1 MTRRRASAKSAP
13 PGLLERLSPQEAVTV
28 LKQLLDAHPDLRAEA
43 AQFASECVSSSSIE
57 DIAQEVH
64 GRITGIDLD
73 DLNGRA
79 GSHSW
84 GYVEPGEAAVDLMAE
99 SIRDLED
106 DMKRKAE
113 LGLVLAARAVCAGI
127 VQGLYQARDTDS
139 DGALGWAP
147 DFPGEHADYMVGEF
161 IRACPPAVRKE
172 ARKSLNTILV
182 SCAPKWAEGLER
194 AADLAARE

>member
-1 MTRRRASAKSAP
+1 M
-13 PGLLERLSPQEAVTV
+13 
-28 LKQLLDAHPDLRAEA
+28 LDSHPDLRAEA
-43 AQFASECVSSSSIE
+43 EQFATACVSSSSLE
-57 DIAQEVH
+57 DMALEVH
-64 GRITGIDLD
+64 SRITGIELE

-79 GSHSW
+79 GRHSW

-106 DMKRKAE
+106 DMRRKAE
-113 LGLVLAARAVCAGI
+113 LGLVPAARAVCAGI

-147 DFPGEHADYMVGEF
+147 DFPGEHADYLVGEF
-161 IRACPPAVRKE
+161 IRTCPPAARKE